1 MKKLNY
7 FFKYLAL
14 IFAVYCIVSIGIDM
28 ITGEVVDIKKM
39 ALRGIAVSALFSVI
53 LVVSNQMRGSNKKE
67 NNVTE

>member
-28 ITGEVVDIKKM
+28 ITGEIVDIKKM
-39 ALRGIAVSALFSVI
+39 ALRGIAVSALFSII
-53 LVVSNQMRGSNKKE
+53 LVASNQMKYSKE
-67 NNVTE
+67 KEKDATS